1 MGGEEECKSGR
12 EGRKES
18 RMNSDE
24 TGGELRLSGKK
35 SSNSEF
41 WTNLLGA
48 TCIPCAI
55 SQDFERRIAQS
66 SVQGLS
72 WWEIDIAKNI
82 NCIAS
87 MEACCILVL
96 ILIQSII

>member
-1 MGGEEECKSGR
+1 MGSGIQMR
-12 EGRKES
+12 ILATEVPP
-18 RMNSDE
+18 
-24 TGGELRLSGKK
+24 SGKK

-55 SQDFERRIAQS
+55 SLDFERKIAQS

-72 WWEIDIAKNI
+72 WWEIDIAK
-82 NCIAS
+82 
-87 MEACCILVL
+87 
-96 ILIQSII
+96 ILIA